1 MENTKY
7 PNNLLPIGFVFTT
20 FIICVFIVIA
30 IITITNFEW
39 LKEAYSWIINNNKEA
54 YSWIINNIKNIFMIL
69 SIIILF
75 LSLFLYPK
83 LAGSIMR
90 NNTTNKEVLDFL
102 NLSYT
107 IEDNNIYIKKD
118 FNYWFECVEKITV
131 LIAMV
136 SIYLTIARFFSTD
149 NFIEGIVSIISIL
162 IIPIPI
168 ALMYSHYSMKI
179 LLSLIW
185 AAYPPVYEYTN
196 KKLIFSISEKI
207 KIIHRRKGLKITMCF
222 LKNRVCNPLLYIF
235 LVTSISTVMIFYFPI
250 IIGVQMAPTKQE
262 PLEYCQIKNLP
273 PQTQNH
279 CKEKK

>member
-39 LKEAYSWIINNNKEA
+39 LKEAYSWTINNNE
-54 YSWIINNIKNIFMIL
+54 NIFKII

-107 IEDNNIYIKKD
+107 IEDNYIYIKKD

-168 ALMYSHYSMKI
+168 AFMYSHYSMKI

-185 AAYPPVYEYTN
+185 TKYPPIYEYTN
-196 KKLIFSISEKI
+196 KKLIFSFKKKI
-207 KIIHRRKGLKITMCF
+207 KIIYRRKGLKAVICF
-222 LKNRVCNPLLYIF
+222 FKNEVCKPLSYIF
-235 LVTSISTVMIFYFPI
+235 LVAFISTVMIFYFPI